1 VHNSKAETKFTDL
14 PVTAGES
21 LDFLVAPAANPA
33 SDSYTWSP
41 KIVFVADP
49 NAPTRT
55 WDAKRDFGT
64 TEKIPIPLPPL
75 AALAQVLL
83 LSNELAFID

>member
-1 VHNSKAETKFTDL
+1 
-14 PVTAGES
+14 VTAGES

-49 NAPTRT
+49 NTPART

>member
-1 VHNSKAETKFTDL
+1 MHNSKVETNFADL
-14 PVTAGES
+14 AVTAGET

-41 KIVFVADP
+41 KIVFVAAP

-64 TEKIPIPLPPL
+64 PEKIPLPLTPL

-83 LSNELAFID
+83 LSNELAFVD